1 MIEIDNLTL
10 QDHLKIYTDEML
22 KFCYMAMDNAYNIG
36 KARGYH
42 EATDD
47 VKAYADASFRNRML
61 ERIDDEMENCDN
73 CPGFDEGVYFGL
85 MTARQIICEEMG
97 APEND

>member
-1 MIEIDNLTL
+1 MTEIDNLTL
-10 QDHLKIYTDEML
+10 QDHLKVYTDEML

-47 VKAYADASFRNRML
+47 IKAYADASIRNRML
-61 ERIDDEMENCDN
+61 ERIDEEIEKRDN
-73 CPGFDEGVYFGL
+73 FHGYHEGSYAGL